1 MQSFRPRIIVPTHW
15 LPTTTRPTT
24 ATRSEFNLFLLVRK
38 LEEKTGLISFTD
50 LLTKLLGS
58 IIIVKSYIVCLMF
71 QENEEDGLSMTDRQ
85 RRKQTANILLNNKA
99 GDSRILSFKTKAP
112 AADDAHVNSLK
123 VSTYNFTD
131 FMSIFL

>member
-1 MQSFRPRIIVPTHW
+1 
-15 LPTTTRPTT
+15 
-24 ATRSEFNLFLLVRK
+24 
-38 LEEKTGLISFTD
+38 
-50 LLTKLLGS
+50 
-58 IIIVKSYIVCLMF
+58 MF

-131 FMSIFL
+131 FKTIFNCLSSLVSNCVIGRQWIFTFV